1 MTMNEVTL
9 EKMKQMKFY
18 GMHNAFK
25 TAIETGRTDGYTID
39 EFISL
44 LIDSEHDDR
53 QTRKINRH
61 ITNARFRY
69 SAELEKVSYSE
80 ERNLHKNKV
89 MRLADCSYIKKGE
102 NILIT
107 GSTGVGKS
115 FLASALGHHACSM
128 GYRVLYFNTSKMFA
142 KMKMAKV
149 DASYIKSTAHVERQ
163 NLVILDDFGLQPMD
177 NQSRMILMDIVEDRH
192 EKSSMI
198 ITSQLP
204 VDSWYDVIGEK
215 TMADAIMDRIVHNSH
230 RIDLKGESMRRT
242 KPKNNPQE
250 NIKINN

>member
-1 MTMNEVTL
+1 MMNEVTL

-25 TAIETGRTDGYTID
+25 TALETGRTDSYTVD
-39 EFISL
+39 ECIAF

-61 ITNARFRY
+61 ISNAKFRY
-69 SAELEKVSYSE
+69 KAALERINYDDS
-80 ERNLHKNKV
+80 RNLDKNKL
-89 MRLADCSYIKKGE
+89 MRLTDCSFIKNGE

-115 FLASALGHHACSM
+115 FLASALGHHACSQ
-128 GYRVLYFNTSKMFA
+128 GYKVIYFNTAKMFT
-142 KMKMAKV
+142 KMKMAKA
-149 DASYIKSTAHVERQ
+149 DASYIKEMVKIERQ
-163 NLVILDDFGLQPMD
+163 KLIVLDDFGLQTLD

-192 EKSSMI
+192 AKSSMI

-204 VDSWYDVIGEK
+204 VENWYDAIGEK
-215 TMADAIMDRIVHNSH
+215 TVADAIMDRIVHDAH
-230 RIDLKGESMRRT
+230 RIELKGESMRKKRA
-242 KPKNNPQE
+242 E
-250 NIKINN
+250 NKSMEIIN